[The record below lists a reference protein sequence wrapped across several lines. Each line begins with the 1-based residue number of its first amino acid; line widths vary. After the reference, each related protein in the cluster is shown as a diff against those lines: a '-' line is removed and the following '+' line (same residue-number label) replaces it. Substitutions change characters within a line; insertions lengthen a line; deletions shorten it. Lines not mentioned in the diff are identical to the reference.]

1 VFDRAHVDA
10 SVRVLSLLGWAFPL
24 LLSGIEIDFDRLRS
38 TSPTSA
44 LCAARECGLRVT
56 LLWFVKRWLMFHEPV
71 EVAGEVALDAAA
83 DLAGGLA
90 FGGAAGGVGDGRL
103 VVAEPADRDG
113 VQGPVGVAV
122 AVGVDAVAGGAA

>member
-1 VFDRAHVDA
+1 MRRA
-10 SVRVLSLLGWAFPL
+10 
-24 LLSGIEIDFDRLRS
+24 
-38 TSPTSA
+38 
-44 LCAARECGLRVT
+44 AARECGLRVT

-113 VQGPVGVAV
+113 VQGPVGVTV